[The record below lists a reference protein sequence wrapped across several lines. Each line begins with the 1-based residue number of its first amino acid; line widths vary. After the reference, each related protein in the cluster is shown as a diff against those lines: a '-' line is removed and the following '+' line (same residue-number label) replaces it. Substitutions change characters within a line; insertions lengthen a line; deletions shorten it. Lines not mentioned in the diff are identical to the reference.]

1 MSLGEG
7 IVDNG
12 DKILYKT
19 NVTTI
24 ILRQGRAMMQCTS
37 EELLRNG
44 NWALNWLSKRSRL
57 GTSGA
62 FVSENIKATSN
73 LLLTA

>member
-57 GTSGA
+57 R
-62 FVSENIKATSN
+62 NIGSFCEQEH
-73 LLLTA
+73 